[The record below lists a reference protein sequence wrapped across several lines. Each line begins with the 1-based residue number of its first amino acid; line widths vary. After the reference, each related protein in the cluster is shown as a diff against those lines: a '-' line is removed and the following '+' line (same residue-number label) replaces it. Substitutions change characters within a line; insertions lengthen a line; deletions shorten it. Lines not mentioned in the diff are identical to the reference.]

1 MLVAVTSSWLCVSM
15 ILLVLMGFK
24 GCVPAPATDQKYC
37 PVSPRPPPDPDSNS
51 IHPTPSAPLRFSPC
65 QSHLLMRLWCL
76 ASFVPSVQSHSP
88 AFSVDSVA
96 SGVQW
101 CFIAWWPTFQSS
113 FSQWLVYQ
121 VELWSYAIHMYW
133 SLLFVWGGLV
143 AACFAV
149 SRLQRLAQT
158 AVTCPTLHFGPLSV
172 VCGYMLLWWLSQYH
186 VMVEAVPHSTLWWFF
201 ILQVLPVYCIIFRGV
216 SNAYQ
221 FWSEWILSS
230 LMVPR
235 RRAEPAPLFCGYTGS

>member
-1 MLVAVTSSWLCVSM
+1 
-15 ILLVLMGFK
+15 
-24 GCVPAPATDQKYC
+24 
-37 PVSPRPPPDPDSNS
+37 
-51 IHPTPSAPLRFSPC
+51 
-65 QSHLLMRLWCL
+65 LLMRLWCL

-113 FSQWLVYQ
+113 FSQWLLNQ
-121 VELWSYAIHMYW
+121 VEFWSYAIHMYW

-186 VMVEAVPHSTLWWFF
+186 DMVEAVPHTQLCGGSSPSKSFQSIASSSEECRTLISSGQNGFYLRSWCRAVAPNPLRSFVGTLGPGSYHQGVDADEVN
-201 ILQVLPVYCIIFRGV
+201 LQ
-216 SNAYQ
+216 
-221 FWSEWILSS
+221 SEYHDS
-230 LMVPR
+230 
-235 RRAEPAPLFCGYTGS
+235 